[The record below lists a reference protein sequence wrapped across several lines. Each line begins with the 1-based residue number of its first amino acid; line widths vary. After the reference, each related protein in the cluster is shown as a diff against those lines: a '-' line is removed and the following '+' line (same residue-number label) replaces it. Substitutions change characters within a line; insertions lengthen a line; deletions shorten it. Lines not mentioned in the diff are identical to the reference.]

1 MKQMKFSS
9 IISES
14 DCLFRYRTV
23 NEKNLEALKNDRL
36 YYSTPN
42 CFNDPYDNLIFVN
55 TQTVLSKISG
65 SINAGMDSFL
75 EKNTEK
81 TPEIALFKNAWNDKQ
96 HRPQLLQRHC
106 ELISSA
112 LDAVRMNLRA
122 YPRLICFSEEYDS
135 MLMWSHYAD
144 YHKGYVLVYAKE
156 DLISAVSYDSKGN
169 LLSQKTRLEKVQY
182 TDRQTDMT
190 DEVLAYL
197 RVNML
202 GGTVDNRT
210 DASINPIKLRKVLT
224 EKSTEWQYEKEWR
237 LIPRIPSIEKPSMFS
252 YLICKPKAVIIGSKC
267 HEEDRK
273 RLIDICETMEIPVFG
288 IFLSETEPSYRLLV
302 NEDGNTVVSSPE
314 FLWFYDE
321 QQDRDKSN
329 RT

>member
-1 MKQMKFSS
+1 M
-9 IISES
+9 
-14 DCLFRYRTV
+14 
-23 NEKNLEALKNDRL
+23 
-36 YYSTPN
+36 
-42 CFNDPYDNLIFVN
+42 
-55 TQTVLSKISG
+55 
-65 SINAGMDSFL
+65 
-75 EKNTEK
+75 
-81 TPEIALFKNAWNDKQ
+81 
-96 HRPQLLQRHC
+96 
-106 ELISSA
+106 
-112 LDAVRMNLRA
+112 
-122 YPRLICFSEEYDS
+122 
-135 MLMWSHYAD
+135 
-144 YHKGYVLVYAKE
+144 
-156 DLISAVSYDSKGN
+156 
-169 LLSQKTRLEKVQY
+169 QY